1 MNRRNPDPTEQE
13 GGDLWPLVLSSVWS
27 RERKRKKSP
36 PSLFLITDLDF
47 HEFGAWIYTTTAAG
61 RKRWNVSL
69 NWFQLG
75 DTPRHLT
82 EANSNFLWK
91 KILLNGASMNSY
103 MLSYKENDFFFLL
116 HRASLL
122 WEVGMRA
129 DNLSGLPG
137 FRWLTDL
144 VCFLHPERGTWVGG
158 RVGRKNVWK
167 DRSQVWS
174 ATEPLL
180 CILPEGRNLVS
191 RSLSKPCLFQTLRAQ
206 ALWAHWWLP
215 EMAVPRCCPL
225 VHTANMPPASCGT
238 FGTLVSGKCTV
249 LTKNATLG
257 EICYILF
264 TKK

>member
-1 MNRRNPDPTEQE
+1 MR
-13 GGDLWPLVLSSVWS
+13 LSGVVTS
-27 RERKRKKSP
+27 
-36 PSLFLITDLDF
+36 PSLKTFICWQLQHWVSWEGSRGKTHFTQDR
-47 HEFGAWIYTTTAAG
+47 WWWRAAG
-61 RKRWNVSL
+61 RFGLSPRASRFKGSL
-69 NWFQLG
+69 DSPNGQLFYSA
-75 DTPRHLT
+75 L
-82 EANSNFLWK
+82 
-91 KILLNGASMNSY
+91 
-103 MLSYKENDFFFLL
+103 KENDFFFLL